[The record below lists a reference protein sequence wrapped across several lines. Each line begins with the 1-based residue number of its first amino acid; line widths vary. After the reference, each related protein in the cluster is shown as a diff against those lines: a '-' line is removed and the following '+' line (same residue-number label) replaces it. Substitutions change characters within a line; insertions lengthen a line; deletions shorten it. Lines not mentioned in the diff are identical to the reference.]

1 MNRQSRAAAPKPSA
15 VPSRRRKTIFKGGA
29 AAMALA
35 LSACAGTTTPPVV
48 PGQAG
53 SITQQERQY
62 GAEAHPQLLAQFGG
76 EYNAPVTN
84 YVERVGKNIAAQSG
98 LATARE
104 AYTVTLLNSPVNN
117 AFAIPG
123 GYIYTTRQ
131 LVGLMDNEAELAA
144 VLGHEVGH
152 VAARHSQTRQ
162 QAQQQN
168 SLLGVLGAVVS
179 GVLLGNSQLGQL
191 GQELAMQGSQLLTLK
206 YSRSQEHQADDLGIA
221 YLSSAGYD
229 PMAMASVLESLAQ
242 QNTLDA
248 RLAGSSGSNA
258 VPEWASTHPDP
269 ASRVRDAYQ
278 EAQGMPGTVT
288 NRDAFLTAVDG
299 MLYGDDPKQG
309 IVDGNS
315 FVHPELRFAF
325 DAPNGFFLVNG
336 TQAVSISGQSGRGQ
350 LAGAPYSGDLNN
362 YVGKVFG
369 QLAGE
374 GQPQVQPAQIQRT
387 TVNGLPAAYGTARAN
402 TGNGAVDVT
411 VFAYEFSN
419 SQAFHFVTITQA
431 GQAGVFN
438 PMYQS
443 MRRISASQAAAVKPR
458 KIDVVTVKSGDTLQG
473 LANRMAYDNGKL
485 ERFLVLNSLDT
496 NAVLQPGQK
505 VKLVVY

>member
-1 MNRQSRAAAPKPSA
+1 MTRQASAAASSLTSRNP
-15 VPSRRRKTIFKGGA
+15 RRRRTVFKGCA

-35 LSACAGTTTPPVV
+35 LSACAGTTTAPVT

-53 SITQQERQY
+53 AITAQEKQY
-62 GAEAHPQLLAQFGG
+62 GAEANPQLIAQFGG
-76 EYNAPVTN
+76 AYTGPQAN

-152 VAARHSQTRQ
+152 VAARHSQQRQ
-162 QAQQQN
+162 QAAQQN

-179 GVLLGNSQLGQL
+179 GVLLGNTQLGQL

-206 YSRSQEHQADDLGIA
+206 YSRSQERQADDLGVA

-229 PMAMASVLESLAQ
+229 PMAMATVLESLAQ

-248 RLAGSSGSNA
+248 RLMGSSGASQ

-269 ASRVRDAYQ
+269 ASRVREASQ
-278 EAQGMPGTVT
+278 EAQGMPGTAT
-288 NRDAFLTAVDG
+288 NRDAFLTAIDG

-309 IVDGNS
+309 IVNGNS
-315 FVHPELRFAF
+315 FIHPELRLAF
-325 DAPNGFFLVNG
+325 EAPGGYFLVNG

-350 LAGAPYSGDLNN
+350 FAGAPYSGNLNN
-362 YVGKVFG
+362 YINSVFA
-369 QLAGE
+369 QLSGE

-387 TVNGLPAAYGTARAN
+387 TVNGIPAAYGTARAN
-402 TGNGAVDVT
+402 TGNGSVDVT

-443 MRRISASQAAAVKPR
+443 MRRISASEAAAVKPR
-458 KIDVVTVKSGDTLQG
+458 RIDVVTVKSGDTIQG

-485 ERFLVLNSLDT
+485 ERFLVLNSL
-496 NAVLQPGQK
+496 NQNSVLQPGQK

>member
-1 MNRQSRAAAPKPSA
+1 MNRPKFFHKNI
-15 VPSRRRKTIFKGGA
+15 RRRTGLALASAGA
-29 AAMALA
+29 LAMALTGCVGA
-35 LSACAGTTTPPVV
+35 TTAPVT

-53 SITQQERQY
+53 AITAQEKQY
-62 GAEAHPQLLAQFGG
+62 GAEAHPQLLQQFGG
-76 EYNAPVTN
+76 AYNAPVSN

-98 LATARE
+98 LASARD

-152 VAARHSQTRQ
+152 VAARHSQQRQ
-162 QAQQQN
+162 QAAQQN

-206 YSRSQEHQADDLGIA
+206 YSRSQEHQADDLGVA
-221 YLSSAGYD
+221 YLSSAGYE

-242 QNTLDA
+242 QNNLDA
-248 RLAGSSGSNA
+248 QLMGSSASNQ

-269 ASRVRDAYQ
+269 ASRVRDAAQ
-278 EAQGMPGTVT
+278 EAQGMPGSVT
-288 NRDAFLTAVDG
+288 NRDAFLTAING

-309 IVDGNS
+309 IVDGAS
-315 FVHPELRFAF
+315 FVHPDLRFAF
-325 DAPNGFFLVNG
+325 QAPSGFFLVNG

-350 LAGAPYSGDLNN
+350 LSSGPYSGNLSN
-362 YVGKVFG
+362 YINSVFG
-369 QLAGE
+369 ALTGD
-374 GQPQVQPAQIQRT
+374 GQAQVQPAQIQRT
-387 TVNGLPAAYGTARAN
+387 TVNGIPAAYGTARAN
-402 TGNGAVDVT
+402 TGNGSVDVT

-443 MRRISASQAAAVKPR
+443 MRRISASEAANVKPR
-458 KIDVVTVKSGDTLQG
+458 KISVVTVKSGDTMQG
-473 LANRMAYDNGKL
+473 LASRMAYDNGKL
-485 ERFLVLNSLDT
+485 ERFMVLNSLSQNST
-496 NAVLQPGQK
+496 LQPGQK
-505 VKLVVY
+505 VKLVTY

>member
-1 MNRQSRAAAPKPSA
+1 MTRQPRAAAPMS
-15 VPSRRRKTIFKGGA
+15 SRRRRTIFKGCA

-35 LSACAGTTTPPVV
+35 LSACAGTTTPPVT
-48 PGQAG
+48 PGQA
-53 SITQQERQY
+53 SAITPQERQY

-98 LATARE
+98 LATGRD

-123 GYIYTTRQ
+123 GYIYTTRA

-162 QAQQQN
+162 QAAQQN
-168 SLLGVLGAVVS
+168 SLLGALGAVVS

-191 GQELAMQGSQLLTLK
+191 GQQLATQGSQLLTLK

-229 PMAMASVLESLAQ
+229 PMAMATVLESLAE
-242 QNTLDA
+242 QNALDA
-248 RLAGSSGSNA
+248 RLAGSGDNNP

-278 EAQGMPGTVT
+278 EAQGMPGTVL
-288 NRDAFLTAVDG
+288 NRDAFLTAIDG

-309 IVDGNS
+309 IVEGNE
-315 FVHPELRFAF
+315 FIHPELRFAF
-325 DAPNGFFLVNG
+325 EAPNGYFLVNG
-336 TQAVSISGQSGRGQ
+336 TQAVTISGQSGRGQ
-350 LAGAPYSGDLNN
+350 LTSAPYSGDLSN
-362 YVGKVFG
+362 YIGKVFA
-369 QLAGE
+369 QLTGE
-374 GQPQVQPAQIQRT
+374 GQAQVQPAQIQRT
-387 TVNGLPAAYGTARAN
+387 TVNGIPAAYGTARAN

-443 MRRISASQAAAVKPR
+443 MRRISATQAAAVKPR
-458 KIDVVTVKSGDTLQG
+458 RIDVVTVKAGDTLQS
-473 LANRMAYDNGKL
+473 LARRMAYDNGQL
-485 ERFLVLNSLDT
+485 ERFLVLNSLEP
-496 NAVLQPGQK
+496 NSVLQPGQK